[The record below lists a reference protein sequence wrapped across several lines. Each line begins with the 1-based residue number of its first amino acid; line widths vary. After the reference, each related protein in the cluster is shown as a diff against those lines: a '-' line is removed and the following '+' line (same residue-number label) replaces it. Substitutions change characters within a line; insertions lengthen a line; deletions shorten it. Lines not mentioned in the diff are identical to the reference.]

1 MIRFSCSPSA
11 AFYEL
16 FDGFPLQA
24 YKTTHTDTPDLA
36 GVDQFP
42 RLRPPAA
49 KDVGEILDRKQ
60 TFFETGFIH
69 GFYPFAVA
77 VVSVEHHLPEGKP
90 HAPSSP
96 TSF

>member
-77 VVSVEHHLPEGKP
+77 VSQLNIT
-90 HAPSSP
+90 A
-96 TSF
+96 